1 MAVSVEQSIR
11 SASRVFSQRLIAC
24 EAIPH
29 EKITDRLN
37 LTRAG
42 NPVEGISRPLLS
54 SVRKSQ
60 WFSIDDGRI
69 FIELRKPEIIS
80 RDFSKKL
87 KSIKGVDFDDCM
99 ASATKWHRKEQELME
114 EFFGI
119 PREIGK
125 GIYEMSKVMVPGKV
139 VGEKRYTPK
148 LNLSL
153 LTTFVDMKEYGS
165 SEEKALDE
173 VADWREAVN
182 DLIQTKGEATVDR
195 LSVDP
200 RIRDIFLK
208 NNISKYLY
216 RDFVGAVF
224 DSDDQT
230 SLKFIATRGKIEGP
244 LGQVYKVHTSGAM
257 NKKRDVHMA
266 IYTNDIKAETLI
278 QIGRLL
284 PDKIKNSV
292 FYLFDDNTDEMVPY
306 LKTAQEQG
314 LDKIW
319 VVQVAHPDAKR
330 KDHRIDLQPE
340 RVIGRENGKE
350 TVLRYYSIKPDLHL
364 TRHILFPN

>member
-1 MAVSVEQSIR
+1 MAISVEQSNK
-11 SASRVFSQRLIAC
+11 SASRIFSQRLVAC
-24 EAIPH
+24 EAIPK
-29 EKITDRLN
+29 EEITDRLN

-69 FIELRKPEIIS
+69 FIELRKPEIMT
-80 RDFSKKL
+80 RDFSRKL

-99 ASATKWHRKEQELME
+99 ASATRWHRREQELME
-114 EFFGI
+114 EFFGV
-119 PREIGK
+119 PRELGK
-125 GIYEMSKVMVPGKV
+125 EIYEKSKVMVPGKV

-153 LTTFVDMKEYGS
+153 LSTFVEMREHGF
-165 SEEKALDE
+165 SEEAAMAE
-173 VADWREAVN
+173 VSDWREAVN
-182 DLIQTKGEATVDR
+182 DLIQLRGESTVDR
-195 LSVDP
+195 LVIDP
-200 RIRDIFLK
+200 RIRDIYMK
-208 NNISKYLY
+208 NNISRYLY

-224 DSDDQT
+224 SSEDT
-230 SLKFIATRGKIEGP
+230 NSLKFIATRGKIEGP

-257 NKKRDVHMA
+257 NKDRDPHMA
-266 IYTNDIKAETLI
+266 IYTNDIKAETLL

-284 PDKIKNSV
+284 PDKIKNST
-292 FYLFDDNTDEMVPY
+292 FYLFDDNTDEIVPY
-306 LKTAQEQG
+306 LETAQEQG